1 LKPNREGKRRR
12 HDDHEWLSS
21 QTNKQRETKRNKQTA
36 IAFEEVHYG
45 AGISRVYNDYLKSG
59 SKQKLEKQTPYL
71 EEIKRKE
78 GKQEKRSYRVR
89 RGRRKKK
96 REI

>member
-1 LKPNREGKRRR
+1 
-12 HDDHEWLSS
+12 
-21 QTNKQRETKRNKQTA
+21 
-36 IAFEEVHYG
+36 
-45 AGISRVYNDYLKSG
+45 
-59 SKQKLEKQTPYL
+59 LEKQTPYL